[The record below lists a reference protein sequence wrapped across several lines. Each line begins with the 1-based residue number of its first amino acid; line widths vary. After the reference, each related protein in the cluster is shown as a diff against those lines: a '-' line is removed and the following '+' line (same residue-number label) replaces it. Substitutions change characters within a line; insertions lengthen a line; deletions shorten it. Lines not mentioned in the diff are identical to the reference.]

1 MLMGCPPRRM
11 LGAAAA
17 GCQGGRLARRAKD
30 VAVTIAT
37 RAFPWYL
44 SGIASWF
51 SSYGMQTIVFPW
63 LVTVVLHEPAARV
76 GIAQM
81 SLMAPSIVFMMLG
94 GAVADRTDV
103 RRLLARG
110 HLIVALPPLMLA
122 AAIIQGWLSYGALI
136 VYALAVGTFGAFVVP
151 ARDAMLGR
159 VAGADLGRAVAI
171 MSATQF
177 AAQLAGIAAGAAAG
191 HVGAPALLVLQ
202 AVILAGGGL
211 AALRLPPAPP
221 SPHATAQSRRAAMA
235 DGMREAMASP
245 VIAPVLIAQLGVGIL
260 YVGAFLVVMPLLVR
274 DVYAGGSAEL
284 SLVSFSFWGGTIAA
298 TLAQIR
304 IGAMR
309 RPGRAILLALTFGAL
324 VLAAMS
330 LALPFRGLLGLCLAW
345 GLGAGVVITQ
355 GRTLVQH
362 AAPVSHR
369 ARILSLFQLGLMGGA
384 PIGALLIGYL
394 AAFTGPRAAPV
405 YPAACMLLI
414 LAGLFARSQLWRQGA
429 PA

>member
-1 MLMGCPPRRM
+1 MPS
-11 LGAAAA
+11 
-17 GCQGGRLARRAKD
+17 GG
-30 VAVTIAT
+30 

-44 SGIASWF
+44 AGIASWF

-63 LVTVVLHEPAARV
+63 LVAVVLHEPATRV

-81 SLMAPSIVFMMLG
+81 SLSAPSILFMMLG
-94 GAVADRTDV
+94 GALADRADV
-103 RRLLARG
+103 RRLLVRG
-110 HLIVALPPLMLA
+110 HLLGALPPLALA
-122 AAIIQGWLSYGALI
+122 AVIAMGEFSYAALI
-136 VYALAVGTFGAFVVP
+136 AYALAVGTLGAFIMP

-191 HVGAPALLVLQ
+191 RIGATALLVAQ
-202 AVILAGGGL
+202 GVVLALGGL

-221 SPHATAQSRRAAMA
+221 VAHAGESRLAAMR
-235 DGMREAMASP
+235 GGLREAMASP
-245 VIAPVLIAQLGVGIL
+245 VIWPVIVTQLAVGIL
-260 YVGAFLVVMPLLVR
+260 YVGAFLVVLPLLVR
-274 DVYAGGSAEL
+274 DVYAGGSLEL
-284 SLVSFSFWGGTIAA
+284 SLVSFCFWGGTIAA

-304 IGAMR
+304 LGSLR
-309 RPGRAILLALTFGAL
+309 WPGRAILLGLTFGAL

-330 LALPFRGLLGLCLAW
+330 LPVPLAGLLFLCLVW

-355 GRTLVQH
+355 GRTLVQA
-362 AAPVSHR
+362 AAPASHR
-369 ARILSLFQLGLMGGA
+369 ARVLSLFQLGMMGGA

-394 AAFTGPRAAPV
+394 TAFTGPRAATV

-414 LAGLFARSQLWRQGA
+414 LAWLWNRSRLWQQRA
-429 PA
+429 A